1 MSRLLIVSN
10 RLPISVLRSKGK
22 LSFKQSVGG
31 LATGLQAFYKS
42 YNSVWIGWPGISPDN
57 PREKQEIESR
67 LTKESGYL
75 PVFLSRGEI
84 DRHYNGFCN
93 KTIWPIF
100 HYFPHLT
107 AYNDSFWEA
116 YKQVNKIFSEIV
128 LRVAREDDIIWVHDY
143 HLMLL
148 PKLIR
153 DTLPNVMIG
162 FFLHTPF
169 PSFEVFRNIPQRN
182 QILEGIL
189 GADLIGFHTYDY
201 VCHFLD
207 SVRRILRYDYTLG
220 QIINDNRVL
229 KADAFPM
236 GIEYERYASAAS
248 IPRVKREIS
257 AIRKKMGDRKI
268 ILSIDRLDY
277 TKGILQR
284 LEAFDLFLEKNH
296 EFKEKVSLVLVAV
309 PSRGEV
315 ERYALLKKELDELVG
330 KINGKHGTIGWIPI
344 SYLHRVL
351 PSETL
356 LALYVI
362 ADVAMVTP
370 LRDGMNL
377 IAKEYV
383 ASKAS
388 GGGVLILSEMAGAA
402 QELGEAIIVNP
413 NDRTAVSMALRDAL
427 TLPEKEK
434 TERNEMMRSRLRRYD
449 IVRWARDFMDHLYST
464 KDLQKQFYT
473 KRLTGEI
480 RAKLIDDFSK
490 ADNRLILLDYDG
502 TLVPFSEVPEKAV
515 PDQALLKLL
524 EQLSANSRNEIVVVS
539 GRDRDI
545 LQNWFR
551 DVNVGLVAEH
561 GGWVKER
568 GEEWN
573 LIQPARNEWK
583 KDVRPI
589 LELYVDRTPGSFV
602 EEKTLSLAWH
612 YRKADPELASVRA
625 SELRDSLSHLTADTE
640 LGVLEGKKVIE
651 VRNLGID
658 KGTAASRWVLK
669 RNWSFVLAMGDD
681 NTDEDLFAV
690 IPESAYTIRIGMN
703 VSRAKFNISSQK
715 DALSLLS
722 ELTGK

>member
-1 MSRLLIVSN
+1 LIVSN

-169 PSFEVFRNIPQRN
+169 PSFEVFRLIPQRN

-388 GGGVLILSEMAGAA
+388 GG
-402 QELGEAIIVNP
+402 
-413 NDRTAVSMALRDAL
+413 
-427 TLPEKEK
+427 
-434 TERNEMMRSRLRRYD
+434 NEMMRSRLRRYD

-722 ELTGK
+722 ELRGK